1 MLYIL
6 TEKGLADATTETTKA
21 VTCQEIEVMKSRLLS
36 AENIQTS
43 SNSLSKNDLLSRDS
57 YWSSDETDPTPT
69 VIITLSDFDITIT
82 ELMLVNPTNV
92 NSFNVTITALN
103 GETVYTS
110 VSSNECINLS
120 IILVYIIDY
129 VV

>member
-21 VTCQEIEVMKSRLLS
+21 VTCQEIDVMNSSLLS

-43 SNSLSKNDLLSRDS
+43 SNSLSKNDLLSSDS

-103 GETVYTS
+103 GEAVYSS

-129 VV
+129 VI